1 MKFGQSSFVYFN
13 YSLKDAI
20 CGLGMAGYDCIEIW
34 GGRPHYYRRDLDDE
48 LHDILALLDKYEMT
62 VSNFIPAQFRYP
74 SILCSLNEN
83 IRRESVAYIKD
94 TIDSAVKVN
103 AGSVNI
109 CPGTSLHGE
118 NTDMAWK
125 ALKTSI
131 MELLDYCENIPVSIL
146 IEPAHRWET
155 TLIFTVDDAI
165 RMIGETGSDKIGI
178 CLDTGHV
185 HINGEDFSEAIRAAG
200 KYPLHIH
207 IDDNHGESDEHM
219 IPGKG
224 TIDFRPLVSSLKKMD
239 YRGCVSA
246 ELGFQYTLA
255 PDDAVRES
263 IIELKN
269 MFRI

>member
-20 CGLGMAGYDCIEIW
+20 CGIGKAGYDSIEIW

-62 VSNFIPAQFRYP
+62 VPNFIPAQFRYP

-83 IRRESVAYIKD
+83 VRRDSVAYIKD

-103 AGSVNI
+103 AGSVSI

-118 NTDMAWK
+118 NPDRAWN

-131 MELLDYCENIPVSIL
+131 MELADYCGNKPISIL
-146 IEPAHRWET
+146 IEHAHKWET
-155 TLIFTVDDAI
+155 NLIFTVDDAL
-165 RMIGETGSDKIGI
+165 RMIKETGSDKIGI

-185 HINGEDFSEAIRAAG
+185 HINGEDFSEAIKTAC

-207 IDDNHGESDEHM
+207 IDDNNGESDEHM

-224 TIDFRPLVSSLKKMD
+224 TIDFRPLVSSLKDID
-239 YRGCVSA
+239 YQGCVSA

-255 PDDAVRES
+255 PDDAVQETMQFF
-263 IIELKN
+263 KN
-269 MFRI
+269 MFQA